1 MNPILK
7 KSLVAVAAKQAID
20 KVNEKRHPE
29 PSKSSRFGRFLLIA
43 GGIGVAA
50 YAYKSGKLKPLLEK
64 IRGAKGD
71 PRRSASNGAGSGRDV
86 TISSGDRS
94 LSSPVA

>member
-20 KVNEKRHPE
+20 KINEKRHPE
-29 PSKSSRFGRFLLIA
+29 PSKSSRFGRMLLIA
-43 GGIGVAA
+43 GGVGAAA
-50 YAYKSGKLKPLLEK
+50 YAYKSGKLKPLLDK
-64 IRGAKGD
+64 IRGGKSE
-71 PRRSASNGAGSGRDV
+71 PTQSRSNGAGSGRDV

>member
-7 KSLVAVAAKQAID
+7 KSLVAVAAKQAFD

-29 PSKSSRFGRFLLIA
+29 PSKSSRFGRILLIA
-43 GGIGVAA
+43 GIGVAA
-50 YAYKSGKLKPLLEK
+50 YAYKSGKLQPLLDK
-64 IRGAKGD
+64 IRGAKGSSHH
-71 PRRSASNGAGSGRDV
+71 SASNGAGTGRDV